1 MQAIRYALSGAAIGL
16 GLPVLA
22 TFVEAR
28 MRFGGDLLA
37 AQKGS
42 PLLWIIDTAPLIAS
56 FLAMLVGRHQDELLD
71 MERSSQRGF
80 SATADDL
87 SAAAQSLLTTVQS
100 FSAMT
105 AETAASVKETT
116 QTMSGLSHT
125 AMQAAL
131 TAETVIGLAQQSRK
145 SSEDGMQAV
154 EVTCAGMA
162 KVAEEVRALSS
173 RIDALNGR
181 MRDILAITS
190 VAGEIADRSEGL
202 ADRAEAEA
210 RKAGPAASGFDE
222 VARELRAHAIDA
234 RGAAGRVQMILGEI
248 HKAMLATLTAVELGS
263 RRAESGA
270 EVAAGTGE
278 TIRNLA
284 AIIRESSEA
293 AKQIATVAQQQ
304 DRGFDEVLK
313 AMNEIYRAVEEGVAA
328 TQRVAQEAKALSELA
343 RVIKQQVRSAPA
355 ASG

>member
-1 MQAIRYALSGAAIGL
+1 MQAIRYALVGGAIGL
-16 GLPVLA
+16 GFPVLA

-28 MRFGGDLLA
+28 LRYSGNLLA
-37 AQKGS
+37 AQKES
-42 PLLWIIDTAPLIAS
+42 PLLWIIDTAPLVVS
-56 FLAMLVGRHQDELLD
+56 FLAMLVGRRQDALVDL
-71 MERSSQRGF
+71 ERSSERGF

-87 SAAAQSLLTTVQS
+87 SAAAQALLTTVQA

-145 SSEDGMQAV
+145 SSEEGLQAV
-154 EVTCAGMA
+154 EVTCSGMA
-162 KVAEEVRALSS
+162 KLAEEVRGLSS
-173 RIDALNGR
+173 RIDALNAR
-181 MRDILAITS
+181 MRDILSITS
-190 VAGEIADRSEGL
+190 LASEIADRSERL

-210 RKAGPAASGFDE
+210 RKAGPSASGSADM
-222 VARELRAHAIDA
+222 ARELRAHATDA
-234 RGAAGRVQMILGEI
+234 RSAARRVQAILGEI
-248 HKAMLATLTAVELGS
+248 HKAMLATLTAVEMAS
-263 RRAESGA
+263 RRAESGVV
-270 EVAAGTGE
+270 VAAGTGE
-278 TIRNLA
+278 TIRKLA
-284 AIIRESSEA
+284 ANIRESSEA

-328 TQRVAQEAKALSELA
+328 TQQVAQEAKALNELA
-343 RVIKQQVRSAPA
+343 LVIKEQVHGAQRASA
-355 ASG
+355 

>member
-1 MQAIRYALSGAAIGL
+1 MYTILFSVSG
-16 GLPVLA
+16 V
-22 TFVEAR
+22 F
-28 MRFGGDLLA
+28 FGVCLFLFGFFIETHAHFSGDFLA
-37 AQKGS
+37 AQRGS
-42 PLLWIIDTAPLIAS
+42 PVLWVFDLLPLVSGFAGMI
-56 FLAMLVGRHQDELLD
+56 LGRQKDALKQL
-71 MERSSQRGF
+71 ERSSKLGF

-87 SAAAQSLLTTVQS
+87 SAAAQSLLNTVQS

-145 SSEDGMQAV
+145 SSEDGLQAV

-173 RIDALNGR
+173 RIDSLNSR
-181 MRDILAITS
+181 MRDILTITGVVGS
-190 VAGEIADRSEGL
+190 IADRSERL
-202 ADRAEAEA
+202 AVRAETESQN
-210 RKAGPAASGFDE
+210 AGTSASGFVE
-222 VARELRAHAIDA
+222 VARELREHAVDA
-234 RGAAGRVQMILGEI
+234 RSATSRVQMILGEV
-248 HKAMLATLTAVELGS
+248 HKAMLATLTAVEMGS

-278 TIRNLA
+278 TIRKLA
-284 AIIRESSEA
+284 GMIRESSEA

-328 TQRVAQEAKALSELA
+328 TQKVAQEARALNEIA
-343 RVIKQQVRSAPA
+343 QVIKEQVHGRQRA
-355 ASG
+355 GE